1 VLTPQGDPEGDLGK
15 KETSVAR
22 QDYDAIVIGA
32 GQGGVPLAT
41 ALAKAGRNTALV
53 EREHVGGTCI
63 NEGCTPTKTMVASAK
78 VAYFDRR
85 SADYGVSNGQV
96 AVDMIRVRQR
106 KRDIV
111 DSFRSGGEK
120 RLRDAGVDLIM
131 GEARFT
137 GPKDLE
143 VQLNDGGETLHL
155 SADSIFINTGARPAN
170 PPIEGLDG
178 VLALNSTSIMELDE
192 VPEHLLVLGGSYVGL
207 EFAQM
212 FRRFGSEVTVVQR
225 GKQLMSREDP
235 DVAEAVV
242 GIMREDGIEVLLET
256 QTRRVEHDNAII
268 RLRVST
274 PEGERSLEGSHLLVA
289 AGRPPN
295 TDTLNLE
302 AAGIEIDQRGQI
314 KVNERLETTAPGVW
328 ALGDVKG
335 GPAFTHISY
344 DDFRILRTNLLEG
357 GDATITGRK
366 VPYTVFIDPQLGR
379 AGLSEQEARQRGLNI
394 RVAKIP
400 MSYVARAIEVDE
412 ARGFMKAIVD
422 ADTDQILG
430 CAILGIEGGEI
441 AAMLQIAMMGEVPYT
456 TLRDTVFS
464 HPTLSESLNTLFA
477 AIEQEDEIQ
486 MTSQAEMAM
495 ES

>member
-1 VLTPQGDPEGDLGK
+1 MTQ
-15 KETSVAR
+15 A
-22 QDYDAIVIGA
+22 QHYDAVVIGA
-32 GQGGVPLAT
+32 GQGGVPLSR
-41 ALAKAGRNTALV
+41 ALAQAGRKTALV

-111 DSFRSGGEK
+111 ESFRSGGEK
-120 RLRDAGVDLIM
+120 RLDEAGVELIR

-137 GPKDLE
+137 GPKELE
-143 VQLNDGGETLHL
+143 ANLNGGETVQLT
-155 SADSIFINTGARPAN
+155 ADNIFINVGARPAN
-170 PPIEGLDG
+170 PPVEGLDS
-178 VLALNSTSIMELDE
+178 VPTLNSTTIMELDE
-192 VPEHLLVLGGSYVGL
+192 VPDHLLVLGGSYVGL

-212 FRRFGSEVTVVQR
+212 FRRFGSRVTVVQR
-225 GKQLMSREDP
+225 GKQLMSREDT
-235 DVAEAVV
+235 DVAEAVAE
-242 GIMREDGIEVLLET
+242 IMRQDGIEVLLST
-256 QTRRVEHDNAII
+256 QTQRAEQGNDGKI

-274 PEGERSLEGSHLLVA
+274 PEGERTLEGSHLLVA

-295 TDTLNLE
+295 TDRLNLE
-302 AAGIEIDQRGQI
+302 AAGIETDKRGQI
-314 KVNERLETTAPGVW
+314 KVNERLETNLEGVY

-344 DDFRILRTNLLEG
+344 DDFRIVRTNLLEG
-357 GDATITGRK
+357 GNATITDRK

-379 AGLSEQEARQRGLNI
+379 AGLSEQEAREQGLNI

-412 ARGFMKAIVD
+412 TRGFMKAVVD

-430 CAILGIEGGEI
+430 CAILGVEGGEI
-441 AAMLQIAMMGEVPYT
+441 AAMLQIAMMGGVPYT

-477 AIEQEDEIQ
+477 AVEQQDEIQ

-495 ES
+495 GS

>member
-1 VLTPQGDPEGDLGK
+1 
-15 KETSVAR
+15 VAD
-22 QDYDAIVIGA
+22 QHYDAIVIGA

-41 ALAKAGRNTALV
+41 TLAKAGRKTALV

-85 SADYGVSNGQV
+85 SADYGVSNGKV
-96 AVDMIRVRQR
+96 AVEMIRVRQR

-120 RLRDAGVDLIM
+120 RLHDAGVELIM

-143 VQLNDGGETLHL
+143 VRLNDGVETLHL

-170 PPIEGLDG
+170 PPVEGLDS
-178 VLALNSTSIMELDE
+178 VPALNSTTIMELDE

-235 DVAEAVV
+235 DVAEAVAE
-242 GIMREDGIEVLLET
+242 IMREDGIEVLLET
-256 QTRRVEHDNAII
+256 QTRRAEQTEEGKI
-268 RLRVST
+268 RLTVSG
-274 PEGERSLEGSHLLVA
+274 PDSERTLEGSHLLVA

-295 TDTLNLE
+295 TEKLNLE
-302 AAGIEIDQRGQI
+302 VAGVETDKRGHI
-314 KVNERLETTAPGVW
+314 KVNERLETNVPGIY

-344 DDFRILRTNLLEG
+344 DDFRIIRTNLLEG
-357 GDATITGRK
+357 GDATITDRK

-379 AGLSEQEARQRGLNI
+379 AGLSEQEASHQGFNY

-412 ARGFMKAIVD
+412 TRGFMKAIVD

-430 CAILGIEGGEI
+430 CAILGVEGGEI

-464 HPTLSESLNTLFA
+464 HPTLSESLNTLFEA
-477 AIEQEDEIQ
+477 MELGDEIQ
-486 MTSQAEMAM
+486 MTSQAAMAM
-495 ES
+495 GSD